1 MRWFNAERLKK
12 ILTFPVETVNLLND
26 GTGCVDKEWEEFTAQ
41 MWSEGASFFCYTS
54 DSVDALASC
63 CYGVDTKVLVKDSKG
78 VHLDSFF
85 NLKMKNSIGDT
96 IKVFNNGKWSDG
108 TLVELPPRDMYKV
121 VTANGKEMLLTDNH
135 RNNCLGGTKLTKDLT
150 TDDYIMF
157 NTSILEPCEEDDEN
171 LTYDQGREVGKAI
184 GRALSPNGK
193 NLRAIANG
201 DIITK
206 WTYQTLGYLR
216 PNMNC
221 LAQSVDFR
229 RGIIDG
235 WVNYTGGQ
243 TYVLDV
249 VEDIDAIYTSLGII
263 TKIDKQEED
272 YNTLYSLTVYSD
284 GDMKTEGSKTY
295 VKIKSVEP
303 FEQYNSSVY
312 CFEMTDKDDDK
323 FTLPNGIH
331 NYNCRLRNS
340 IESNVFSYTLGAGG
354 LMTGSKGV
362 ITINI
367 NRLVQ
372 DVAREH
378 DGKENIT
385 LDDISL
391 RISEQVSKIHKYL
404 TAWNEIL
411 KESLNA
417 KMLPVYDANYIDL
430 SKQYLTMGINGFVE
444 GAEFLGIEPTPND
457 DYFAYGEAILKP
469 IFDLNRQ
476 DRTEEIM
483 FNTEFV
489 PGENLGD
496 YYN

>member
-63 CYGVDTKVLVKDSKG
+63 CYGMDTKVLVKDSNG
-78 VHLDSFF
+78 VRLDSFF
-85 NLKMKNSIGDT
+85 NLRTRNNSNDT
-96 IKVFNNGKWSDG
+96 VKVFNNGKWSDG

-121 VTANGKEMLLTDNH
+121 VTANNKEMLLTDNH
-135 RNNCLGGTKLTKDLT
+135 RNNCLDGMKLSKDLT

-157 NTSILEPCEEDDEN
+157 NTSVLEPCSEDDEN
-171 LTYDQGREVGKAI
+171 LTYDQGREVGEAI
-184 GRALSPNGK
+184 GMSLNPNGK
-193 NLRAIANG
+193 NLRAIVND
-201 DIITK
+201 DIIIK
-206 WTYQTLGYLR
+206 WTNQTLGYLR
-216 PNMNC
+216 LNMNC
-221 LAQSVDFR
+221 LTQSVNFR

-243 TYVLDV
+243 TYVLDLIK
-249 VEDIDAIYTSLGII
+249 DIDAIYTSLGII

-272 YNTLYSLTVYSD
+272 YNTLYSLTVYSK
-284 GDMKTEGSKTY
+284 GEMKTKDGKTY

-303 FEQYNSSVY
+303 FEQYNAAVY

-362 ITINI
+362 ITVNI

-372 DVAREH
+372 NVARER
-378 DGKENIT
+378 GEKENIT

-411 KESLNA
+411 KESFNA
-417 KMLPVYDANYIDL
+417 RMLPVYDAGYISL
-430 SKQYLTMGINGFVE
+430 EKQYLTIG
-444 GAEFLGIEPTPND
+444 EPIRL
-457 DYFAYGEAILKP
+457 Y
-469 IFDLNRQ
+469 
-476 DRTEEIM
+476 
-483 FNTEFV
+483 NTFPV
-489 PGENLGD
+489 TTGVH
-496 YYN
+496 